1 MKKVALLGD
10 SIRLWGYGQKAAE
23 KLGEGYEV
31 FQPEDNC
38 RFAKYMLRGL
48 FDWRE
53 ELQNCD
59 VIHFNCGHWDVCE
72 LFDDGMFSSVEEYK
86 RDMLRIA
93 RILQGYAP
101 KVIFATTTPV
111 REGYFYNKNENI
123 QLLNETIVP
132 EYKKMGIIIN
142 DLHAL
147 VSSDVNKYICEEDLL
162 HLSQDGGDICALQV
176 AEMIKNA
183 VKDN

>member
-10 SIRLWGYGQKAAE
+10 SIRLWGYGGEVPAL
-23 KLGEGYEV
+23 LGEGYEV

-59 VIHFNCGHWDVCE
+59 VIHFNVGHWDVCE
-72 LFDDGMFSSVEEYK
+72 LFDDGMFSSVEEYV
-86 RDMLRIA
+86 RDTLRIA
-93 RILQGYAP
+93 RILQGYAK

-111 REGYFYNKNENI
+111 REGYVYNKNENI
-123 QLLNETIVP
+123 RLLNESIVP
-132 EYKKMGIIIN
+132 KLQEMGIIIN

-147 VSSDVNKYICEEDLL
+147 VCTDVEQYICEEDLL
-162 HLSQDGGDICALQV
+162 HLSKAGGTVCAKQV
-176 AEMIKNA
+176 ADIIKNLCE
-183 VKDN
+183 

>member
-10 SIRLWGYGQKAAE
+10 SIRLWGYGTKVPE
-23 KLGEGYEV
+23 ILGEEYTV
-31 FQPEDNC
+31 FQSEDNC
-38 RFAKYMLRGL
+38 RFAKYMLRCL
-48 FDWRE
+48 FDWKV
-53 ELQNCD
+53 ELQDCD

-93 RILQGYAP
+93 RILQSYAP

-111 REGYFYNKNENI
+111 REGYTYNKNENI
-123 QLLNETIVP
+123 RLLNETIVP
-132 EYKKMGIIIN
+132 ELEKIGIIIN

-147 VSSDVNKYICEEDLL
+147 VSTDVNAYICEEDLL
-162 HLSQDGGDICALQV
+162 HLSEKGKEVCATQV
-176 AEMIKNA
+176 ANIIQK
-183 VKDN
+183 VCQ